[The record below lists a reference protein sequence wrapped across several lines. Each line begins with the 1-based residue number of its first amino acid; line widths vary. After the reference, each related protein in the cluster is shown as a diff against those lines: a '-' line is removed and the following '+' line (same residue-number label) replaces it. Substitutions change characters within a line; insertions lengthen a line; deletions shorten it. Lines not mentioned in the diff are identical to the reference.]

1 MPNGYWG
8 KILRVDLTKGKTR
21 IEENDD
27 DFYRRYIGGAAMMA
41 HYLLKEVEPGAD
53 PLGPENRLFMFP
65 GVVTGVPIT
74 CNGRH
79 CVGAK
84 SPLTMGFG
92 KSEGGGF
99 VGAEIKHA
107 GFDGIIVEGKA
118 AKPVY
123 LWVHDGECEI
133 KDASGLWGLPVK
145 ETQEAMRA
153 ELGDRLI
160 RTSLIGP
167 GGEKLVRFACIIND
181 LKDAHG
187 RGGMGAVMGSK
198 NLKGLAVRGHMQ
210 VPVADPD
217 KVKALARWAA
227 TEGLKLAQG
236 QHDWGTGSA
245 MVANEHSG
253 NLPIRNFSGGRFP
266 NAINIDAKTLGQSP
280 LRLGMEACYACA
292 IRCKKVVKAEGKF
305 FSDPAYGG
313 PEYET
318 LAAFGSNCGIDTLEP
333 IAMAHHLCGVYSLDT
348 ISAGL
353 TVSFAMECFERGILT
368 LEDTGGM
375 DLHFGNAESM
385 VKLLEMI
392 GQREGIGDI
401 LAEGTRIAARKIGK
415 GSERYAVNEKGLET
429 GMHEPRLKR
438 GLGIGYTVCPIGGD
452 HVFGPGDTLFEGPTR
467 QFNDMKS
474 WGLLEPLRSSDISDR
489 KVALAQAQHQL
500 ALFQDSAVICS
511 FHRFTFAQLVELING
526 ITGWNTTAIELARV
540 GERALN
546 LGRVYNLREGLTRED
561 DTLAPRYFEA
571 PTDGPLKGVSW
582 TREEL
587 EECKTSYYTLSG
599 WDPHTGVPTK
609 VKLAQLGI
617 GWAANELEKAP
628 APTAEQDYRAHFR

>member
-8 KILRVDLTKGKTR
+8 KILRVDLTNGKTMVD
-21 IEENDD
+21 ENNDN
-27 DFYRRYIGGAAMMA
+27 FYRRYMGGAAMMA
-41 HYLLKEVEPGAD
+41 HYLLKEVPPDAD
-53 PLGPENRLFMFP
+53 PLGPENKMFMFP
-65 GVVTGVPIT
+65 GVATGVPFSG
-74 CNGRH
+74 NGRH

-118 AKPVY
+118 PKPVY
-123 LWVHDGECEI
+123 LWIHDGECEI
-133 KDASGLWGLPVK
+133 RDASRLWGLPVK

-153 ELGDRLI
+153 ELGDRFI

-167 GGEKLVRFACIIND
+167 GGEKMVRIACIIND

-217 KVKALARWAA
+217 KVKAMAKWAA
-227 TEGLKLAQG
+227 TTGVKLSQGL
-236 QHDWGTGSA
+236 HDWGTGA
-245 MVANEHSG
+245 MMVAHEQTG
-253 NLPIRNFSGGRFP
+253 NLPIRNFSGGWFP
-266 NAINIDAKTLGQSP
+266 NANDIDAKTLGQSP
-280 LRLGMEACYACA
+280 LRIGMESCYACA

-305 FSDPAYGG
+305 FSDPDYGG

-318 LAAFGSNCGIDTLEP
+318 LGALGSNCGIDTLEP
-333 IAMAHHLCGVYSLDT
+333 IAMAHHLCQVYSLDT

-385 VKLLEMI
+385 VRLLEMI
-392 GQREGIGDI
+392 GKREGIGDI
-401 LAEGTRIAARKIGK
+401 LAEGTRIAAQKIGK
-415 GSERYAVNEKGLET
+415 GSERYAVNEKGVET

-452 HVFGPGDTLFEGPTR
+452 HCFGPQDPQFENPGR
-467 QFNDMKS
+467 ALDEMKAQ
-474 WGLLEPLRSSDISDR
+474 GLLEPLPSSDISDN
-489 KVALAQAQHQL
+489 KVALAQAQHHL
-500 ALFQDSAVICS
+500 SLFRDSAVICS
-511 FHRFTFAQLVELING
+511 MLPFSYAQLSELING
-526 ITGWNTTAIELARV
+526 ITGWNTTPIELARV

-546 LGRVYNLREGLTRED
+546 LGRVYNYREGLTRED

-582 TREEL
+582 TKEEL
-587 EECKTSYYTLSG
+587 EGCKTAYYTISG
-599 WDPHTGVPTK
+599 WDPQTGIPARA
-609 VKLAQLGI
+609 KLAQLGI
-617 GWAANELEKAP
+617 AWAADELRKSP
-628 APTAEQDYRAHFR
+628 AIPAR